1 MFWSDQLIVSTSRRA
16 FSHKMLQLTK
26 RLQEGISLINA
37 TDINKVKGLLGR
49 VCASLCAGHS
59 QVFSE
64 EEEEKL
70 SASLG
75 LPVEKTRQLIYT
87 NIYIMQQAA
96 HGMVRPIFLGEQLQA
111 CEMTPDRANVF
122 VEHWTTHAKQI
133 VETLRQQSLSEKQ
146 LADISWELHLK
157 TASSGCAR
165 QTHPIA
171 HLQLNLSNSKE
182 PSSTKVGPTES
193 VVMQFNQDQ
202 LYQLY
207 DQIEQI
213 QANLDALR

>member
-1 MFWSDQLIVSTSRRA
+1 
-16 FSHKMLQLTK
+16 MLQLTK

-37 TDINKVKGLLGR
+37 TDISKVKGLLSR
-49 VCASLCAGHS
+49 VCASLSARHS

-87 NIYIMQQAA
+87 NIHIIQQAA
-96 HGMVRPIFLGEQLQA
+96 HGMVRPAFLGEQLQA
-111 CEMTPDRANVF
+111 CELTPDRANVF
-122 VEHWTTHAKQI
+122 VEQWTIHAKQI

-171 HLQLNLSNSKE
+171 HLQLNLSSSME
-182 PSSTKVGPTES
+182 PSNTKVGSTES